1 MARNKLKDKIGS
13 FLPWLKGDSQSA
25 DPESRSLKQTATI
38 DAETTVLSDTTGTI
52 SITQMTPEQVTAR
65 NYAILS
71 KVSHNPPAHV
81 SFLEFCK
88 STWRIVGPIAFIVFT
103 AGEVYYY
110 IKHFL
115 PEDNSVWTQV
125 LLWGITLLIE
135 IPFAIA
141 TYDLSERKARAVE
154 AKRAGHEPPD
164 KDTTGAVI
172 MWCMMAFINIG
183 GQMAFLF
190 FITQAGEFK
199 KDWPVY
205 LFIVFRVVGVIL
217 GDAYVAFFLSPSP
230 TKLSHVL
237 KHQKAQSEGF
247 EQLSNQHIERQLKES
262 RAQLQIEHNQRTMER
277 EKSDAE
283 FLDQFNKMN
292 AQAALQ
298 RQAQM
303 LEIEGPK
310 KKEL

>member
-1 MARNKLKDKIGS
+1 MPRLSGIKDAIGRA
-13 FLPWLKGDSQSA
+13 LGKEEKETPKTTTLDT
-25 DPESRSLKQTATI
+25 PITAE
-38 DAETTVLSDTTGTI
+38 ATVISDTAGTI
-52 SITQMTPEQVTAR
+52 TVTEMTPEQVTAR

-71 KVSHNPPAHV
+71 KVSHNPPVHTV
-81 SFLEFCK
+81 FLEFVK
-88 STWRIVGPIAFIVFT
+88 STWRIIGPIAFIVFT

-115 PEDNSVWTQV
+115 PDDNSPWTQV

-154 AKRAGHEPPD
+154 AKRTGYEPPD

-172 MWCMMAFINIG
+172 MWFAMALINIG

-190 FITQAGEFK
+190 FITKAGKFDR
-199 KDWPVY
+199 DWPVY
-205 LFIVFRVVGVIL
+205 LFIVFRVIGVIL
-217 GDAYVAFFLSPSP
+217 GDAYIAFFLSPSP

-237 KHQKAQSEGF
+237 RHQKAQGEGF
-247 EQLSNQHIERQLKES
+247 EQLTNQHIERQIKES
-262 RAQLQIEHNQRTMER
+262 RAKMQIEHNQRMIER
-277 EKSDAE
+277 ERGDAE
-283 FLDQFNKMN
+283 FLDQFHKMN

-298 RQAQM
+298 RQARV
-303 LEIEGPK
+303 LEIEGPND
-310 KKEL
+310 